1 MQELF
6 NIVVLISGK
15 GTNLQ
20 ALIDASHRSSY
31 KISAVISNKAQ
42 AIGLSRAE
50 ISGIDTYVI
59 EQESFDSKL
68 EFEESLATRI
78 SEINPKLIVLAGF
91 MKVLGPQ
98 FVKLFRGKII
108 NIHPSLLP
116 EYPGL
121 NTHQRVL
128 EDNKK
133 IHGVSV
139 HLVTEDLDGGPI
151 IAQDSVHVLPND
163 TAESL
168 AKRVLEREHIIYPKV
183 VESLA
188 VGKIQLSDYGI

>member
-188 VGKIQLSDYGI
+188 IGKIQLSDYGI

>member
-1 MQELF
+1 MQELY

-31 KISAVISNKAQ
+31 TISAVISNTAE
-42 AIGLSRAE
+42 AIGLNRAK

-68 EFEESLATRI
+68 EFEESLSTRI

-91 MKVLGPQ
+91 MKVLSPQ

-128 EDNKK
+128 EDKKK
-133 IHGVSV
+133 IHGMSV
-139 HLVTEDLDGGPI
+139 HLVTEDLDGGPV
-151 IAQDSVHVLPND
+151 IAQDSVHVLPDD
-163 TAESL
+163 TIESL

-188 VGKIQLSDYGI
+188 IGKIQLSDYEI

>member
-1 MQELF
+1 MQEMY

-20 ALIDASHRSSY
+20 ALIDASRRSSY
-31 KISAVISNKAQ
+31 KISAVISNTAK
-42 AIGLSRAE
+42 AIGLNRAK

-59 EQESFDSKL
+59 EQESFNSKL

-91 MKVLGPQ
+91 MKVLGPE
-98 FVKLFRGKII
+98 FIKLFRGKVI

-128 EDNKK
+128 EDKKK

-139 HLVTEDLDGGPI
+139 HLVTEDLDGGPV
-151 IAQDSVHVLPND
+151 IAQDSVYVRPDD

-188 VGKIQLSDYGI
+188 IGKIQLSDYDI

>member
-1 MQELF
+1 MQDLY

-31 KISAVISNKAQ
+31 TISAVISNKAK
-42 AIGLSRAE
+42 AIGLNRAK

-59 EQESFDSKL
+59 EQESFNSKL

-91 MKVLGPQ
+91 MKVLSPQ
-98 FVKLFRGKII
+98 FVKLFRGKVI

-128 EDNKK
+128 EDKKK

-139 HLVTEDLDGGPI
+139 HLVTEDLDGGPV
-151 IAQDSVHVLPND
+151 IAQDAVYVRPDD
-163 TAESL
+163 TVESL

-188 VGKIQLSDYGI
+188 IGKIQLSDYDI

>member
-1 MQELF
+1 MQELY

-31 KISAVISNKAQ
+31 TISAVISNKAK
-42 AIGLSRAE
+42 AIGLNRAK

-59 EQESFDSKL
+59 EQESFNSKL
-68 EFEESLATRI
+68 EFEKSLATRI

-91 MKVLGPQ
+91 MKVLSPQ
-98 FVKLFRGKII
+98 FVRLFRGKIV

-116 EYPGL
+116 QYPGL

-128 EDNKK
+128 EDKKK

-139 HLVTEDLDGGPI
+139 HLVTEDLDGGPV
-151 IAQDSVHVLPND
+151 IAQDAVYVRPDD
-163 TAESL
+163 TVESL

-188 VGKIQLSDYGI
+188 IGKIQSSDYDI

>member
-1 MQELF
+1 MQELY

-20 ALIDASHRSSY
+20 ALIDASHRSNY
-31 KISAVISNKAQ
+31 KISAVISDKAK
-42 AIGLSRAE
+42 AIGLNRAK

-59 EQESFDSKL
+59 EQESFNSKL

-91 MKVLGPQ
+91 MKVLSPQ
-98 FVKLFRGKII
+98 FVKFFRGKVI

-128 EDNKK
+128 EDKKK

-139 HLVTEDLDGGPI
+139 HLVTEDLDGGPV
-151 IAQDSVHVLPND
+151 IAHDSVYVLPDD

-188 VGKIQLSDYGI
+188 IGKIQLSDYDI

>member
-31 KISAVISNKAQ
+31 TISAVISNKAK
-42 AIGLSRAE
+42 AIGLNRAK

-59 EQESFDSKL
+59 EQESFNSKL

-91 MKVLGPQ
+91 MKVLSPQ

-128 EDNKK
+128 EDKKK

-139 HLVTEDLDGGPI
+139 HLVTEDLDGGPV
-151 IAQDSVHVLPND
+151 IAQDPVYIPVSYTHLTLP
-163 TAESL
+163 TKA
-168 AKRVLEREHIIYPKV
+168 
-183 VESLA
+183 
-188 VGKIQLSDYGI
+188 

>member
-1 MQELF
+1 MQELY

-31 KISAVISNKAQ
+31 TISAVISNKAK
-42 AIGLSRAE
+42 AIGLNRAK
-50 ISGIDTYVI
+50 ISGIDTYII
-59 EQESFDSKL
+59 EQESFNSKL

-78 SEINPKLIVLAGF
+78 YKINPKLIVLAGF
-91 MKVLGPQ
+91 MKVLSPQ
-98 FVKLFRGKII
+98 FVKLFRGKVI

-128 EDNKK
+128 EDKKK

-139 HLVTEDLDGGPI
+139 HLVTEDLDSGPV
-151 IAQDSVHVLPND
+151 IAQDAVYVRPDD
-163 TAESL
+163 TVESL

-188 VGKIQLSDYGI
+188 IGKIQLSDYDI

>member
-1 MQELF
+1 MQELY

-31 KISAVISNKAQ
+31 TISAVISNKAK
-42 AIGLSRAE
+42 AIGLNRAK

-59 EQESFDSKL
+59 EQESFNSKL
-68 EFEESLATRI
+68 EFEESLATQI
-78 SEINPKLIVLAGF
+78 SEINPELIVLAGF
-91 MKVLGPQ
+91 MKVLSPQ
-98 FVKLFRGKII
+98 FVKFFRGKVI

-128 EDNKK
+128 EDKKK

-139 HLVTEDLDGGPI
+139 HLVTEDLDGGPV
-151 IAQDSVHVLPND
+151 IAQDSVYVLPDD

-188 VGKIQLSDYGI
+188 IGKIQLSDYGI

>member
-1 MQELF
+1 MQELY

-20 ALIDASHRSSY
+20 ALINASHRSSY
-31 KISAVISNKAQ
+31 TISAVISNKAK
-42 AIGLSRAE
+42 AIGLNRAK

-59 EQESFDSKL
+59 EQESFNSKL

-91 MKVLGPQ
+91 MKVLSPQ
-98 FVKLFRGKII
+98 FVKFFRGKVI

-128 EDNKK
+128 EDKKK

-139 HLVTEDLDGGPI
+139 HLVTEDLDGGPV
-151 IAQDSVHVLPND
+151 IAQDSVYVLPDD

-188 VGKIQLSDYGI
+188 IGKIQLSDYEI

>member
-1 MQELF
+1 MQEQF

-20 ALIDASHRSSY
+20 ALIDASRKSTY
-31 KISAVISNKAQ
+31 KISAVISNNAK
-42 AIGLSRAE
+42 AIGLSRATT
-50 ISGIDTYVI
+50 SGIDTYVI
-59 EQESFDSKL
+59 EPKSFNSQL
-68 EFEESLATRI
+68 EFENSLAARI
-78 SEINPKLIVLAGF
+78 AEINPNLIVLAGF

-98 FVKLFRGKII
+98 FIKLFHGKII

-128 EDNKK
+128 KDKKK
-133 IHGVSV
+133 IHGVSI
-139 HLVTEDLDGGPI
+139 HFVTEDLDGGPI
-151 IAQDSVHVLPND
+151 IAQDQVDVLSDD
-163 TAESL
+163 TVESL
-168 AKRVLEREHIIYPKV
+168 ARRVLEREHIIYPKV

-188 VGKIQLSDYGI
+188 LGKIQISDYEV

>member
-31 KISAVISNKAQ
+31 KISAVISNKAK
-42 AIGLSRAE
+42 AIGLNRAK

-91 MKVLGPQ
+91 MKILSPQ

-128 EDNKK
+128 EDKKK
-133 IHGVSV
+133 IHGMSV
-139 HLVTEDLDGGPI
+139 HLVTEDLDGGPV
-151 IAQDSVHVLPND
+151 IAQDSVYVLPDD

-168 AKRVLEREHIIYPKV
+168 ANRVLEREHIIYPKV

-188 VGKIQLSDYGI
+188 IGKIQLSDYDI

>member
-1 MQELF
+1 MQEMY

-31 KISAVISNKAQ
+31 KISAVISNTAE
-42 AIGLSRAE
+42 AIGLNRAK

-59 EQESFDSKL
+59 EQESFNSKL

-91 MKVLGPQ
+91 MKVLSPQ
-98 FVKLFRGKII
+98 FVRLFRGKIV

-128 EDNKK
+128 DDKKK

-139 HLVTEDLDGGPI
+139 HLVTEDLDGGPV
-151 IAQDSVHVLPND
+151 IAQDSVYVLPDD

-188 VGKIQLSDYGI
+188 IGKIQLSDYDI

>member
-1 MQELF
+1 MQELYS
-6 NIVVLISGK
+6 IVVLISGK

-31 KISAVISNKAQ
+31 KISAVISSTAK
-42 AIGLSRAE
+42 AIGLNRAK

-59 EQESFDSKL
+59 EQESFNSKL
-68 EFEESLATRI
+68 EFEKSLATRI

-91 MKVLGPQ
+91 MKVLSPQ
-98 FVKLFRGKII
+98 FVKLFRGKVI

-128 EDNKK
+128 EDKKK

-139 HLVTEDLDGGPI
+139 HLVTEDLDGGPV
-151 IAQDSVHVLPND
+151 IAQDAVYVRPDD
-163 TAESL
+163 TVESL

-188 VGKIQLSDYGI
+188 IGKIQLSDYDI

>member
-1 MQELF
+1 MQALY

-31 KISAVISNKAQ
+31 KISAVISNTAK
-42 AIGLSRAE
+42 AIGLNRAK

-59 EQESFDSKL
+59 EQESFNSKF
-68 EFEESLATRI
+68 EFEESLATQI

-91 MKVLGPQ
+91 MKVLSPQ
-98 FVKLFRGKII
+98 FVKFFRGKVI

-128 EDNKK
+128 EDKKK

-139 HLVTEDLDGGPI
+139 HLVTEDLDGGPV
-151 IAQDSVHVLPND
+151 IAQDSVYVLPDD

-188 VGKIQLSDYGI
+188 IGKIQLSDYDI

>member
-20 ALIDASHRSSY
+20 SLIDASHRSSY
-31 KISAVISNKAQ
+31 TISAVISNKAK
-42 AIGLSRAE
+42 AIGLNRAK

-68 EFEESLATRI
+68 EFEESLSTRI

-91 MKVLGPQ
+91 MKVLSPQ

-128 EDNKK
+128 EDKKK
-133 IHGVSV
+133 IHGMSV
-139 HLVTEDLDGGPI
+139 HLVTEDLDGGPV
-151 IAQDSVHVLPND
+151 IAQDSVYVLPDD
-163 TAESL
+163 TIESL

-188 VGKIQLSDYGI
+188 IGKIQLSDYEI

>member
-1 MQELF
+1 MQELY

-31 KISAVISNKAQ
+31 KISAVISNTAK
-42 AIGLSRAE
+42 AIGLNRAK

-59 EQESFDSKL
+59 EQESFNSKF
-68 EFEESLATRI
+68 EFEESLATQI

-91 MKVLGPQ
+91 MKVLSPQ
-98 FVKLFRGKII
+98 FVKFFRGKVI

-128 EDNKK
+128 EDKKK

-139 HLVTEDLDGGPI
+139 HLVTEDLDGGPV
-151 IAQDSVHVLPND
+151 IAQDSVYVLPDD

-188 VGKIQLSDYGI
+188 IGKIQLSDYGI

>member
-1 MQELF
+1 M
-6 NIVVLISGK
+6 N
-15 GTNLQ
+15 
-20 ALIDASHRSSY
+20 
-31 KISAVISNKAQ
+31 
-42 AIGLSRAE
+42 RAK

-59 EQESFDSKL
+59 EQESFNSKI
-68 EFEESLATRI
+68 EFEKSLATRI

-91 MKVLGPQ
+91 MKVLSPQ
-98 FVKLFRGKII
+98 FVRLFRGKIV

-128 EDNKK
+128 EDKKK

-139 HLVTEDLDGGPI
+139 HLVTEDLDSGPV
-151 IAQDSVHVLPND
+151 IAQDAVYVRPDD
-163 TAESL
+163 TVESL

-188 VGKIQLSDYGI
+188 IGKIQLSDYDI

>member
-1 MQELF
+1 MQELY

-20 ALIDASHRSSY
+20 ALINASHRSSY
-31 KISAVISNKAQ
+31 KISAVISNTAK
-42 AIGLSRAE
+42 AIGLNRAK

-59 EQESFDSKL
+59 EQESFNSKL
-68 EFEESLATRI
+68 EFEESLATQI

-91 MKVLGPQ
+91 MKVLSPQ
-98 FVKLFRGKII
+98 FVQFFRGKVI

-128 EDNKK
+128 EDKKK

-139 HLVTEDLDGGPI
+139 HLVTEDLDGGPV
-151 IAQDSVHVLPND
+151 IAQDSVYVLPDD
-163 TAESL
+163 TTESL

-188 VGKIQLSDYGI
+188 IGKIQLSDYDI

>member
-1 MQELF
+1 MQELY

-31 KISAVISNKAQ
+31 KISAVISNTAK
-42 AIGLSRAE
+42 AIGLNRAK

-59 EQESFDSKL
+59 EQESFNSKF
-68 EFEESLATRI
+68 EFEESLATQI

-91 MKVLGPQ
+91 MKVLSPQ
-98 FVKLFRGKII
+98 FVKFFRGKVI

-128 EDNKK
+128 EDKKK

-139 HLVTEDLDGGPI
+139 HLVTEDLDGGPV
-151 IAQDSVHVLPND
+151 IAQDAVYVRPDD
-163 TAESL
+163 TVESL
-168 AKRVLEREHIIYPKV
+168 AKRVLEREHIIYPKIL
-183 VESLA
+183 ESLA
-188 VGKIQLSDYGI
+188 IGKIQLSDYDI

>member
-1 MQELF
+1 MQELYS
-6 NIVVLISGK
+6 IVVLISGK

-20 ALIDASHRSSY
+20 ALIDARHRSSY
-31 KISAVISNKAQ
+31 KISAVISSTAK
-42 AIGLSRAE
+42 AIGLNRAK

-59 EQESFDSKL
+59 EQESFNSKL
-68 EFEESLATRI
+68 EFEKSLATRI

-91 MKVLGPQ
+91 MKVLSPQ
-98 FVKLFRGKII
+98 FVKLFRGKVI

-128 EDNKK
+128 ADKKK

-139 HLVTEDLDGGPI
+139 HLVTEDLDGGPV
-151 IAQDSVHVLPND
+151 IAQDAVYVRPDD
-163 TAESL
+163 TVESL
-168 AKRVLEREHIIYPKV
+168 AKRVLEREHIIYPNV

-188 VGKIQLSDYGI
+188 IGKIQLSDYDI

>member
-20 ALIDASHRSSY
+20 ALIDASRRSSY
-31 KISAVISNKAQ
+31 KISAVISNTAK
-42 AIGLSRAE
+42 AIGLNRAK

-59 EQESFDSKL
+59 EPESFNSKL
-68 EFEESLATRI
+68 EFEESLATQI
-78 SEINPKLIVLAGF
+78 SEINPELIVLAGF
-91 MKVLGPQ
+91 MKVLSPQ
-98 FVKLFRGKII
+98 FVRLFRGKIV

-128 EDNKK
+128 EDKKK

-139 HLVTEDLDGGPI
+139 HLVTEDLDGGPV
-151 IAQDSVHVLPND
+151 IAQDSVYVLPDD

-188 VGKIQLSDYGI
+188 IGKIQLSDYDI

>member
-1 MQELF
+1 MQELY

-31 KISAVISNKAQ
+31 KISAVISNTAK
-42 AIGLSRAE
+42 AIGLNRAK

-59 EQESFDSKL
+59 EQESFNSKF
-68 EFEESLATRI
+68 EFEESLATQI

-91 MKVLGPQ
+91 MKVLSPQ
-98 FVKLFRGKII
+98 FVKFFRGKVI

-128 EDNKK
+128 EDKKK

-139 HLVTEDLDGGPI
+139 HLVTEDLDGGPV
-151 IAQDSVHVLPND
+151 IAQDSVYVLPDD

-188 VGKIQLSDYGI
+188 IGKIQLSDYDI

>member
-1 MQELF
+1 MQEMY

-31 KISAVISNKAQ
+31 KISAVISNTAK
-42 AIGLSRAE
+42 AIGLNRAK

-59 EQESFDSKL
+59 EQESFNSKL
-68 EFEESLATRI
+68 EFEESLATQI

-91 MKVLGPQ
+91 MKVLSPQ
-98 FVKLFRGKII
+98 FVKFFRGKVI

-128 EDNKK
+128 EDGKK

-139 HLVTEDLDGGPI
+139 HLVTEDLDGGPV
-151 IAQDSVHVLPND
+151 IAQDSVYVLPDD

-188 VGKIQLSDYGI
+188 IGKIQLSDYDI

>member
-1 MQELF
+1 MQELY

-31 KISAVISNKAQ
+31 KISAVISNKAK
-42 AIGLSRAE
+42 AIGLNKAK

-59 EQESFDSKL
+59 EQESFNSKL
-68 EFEESLATRI
+68 EFEKSLAIRI

-91 MKVLGPQ
+91 MKVLSPQ
-98 FVKLFRGKII
+98 FVKLFRGKVI

-128 EDNKK
+128 EDKKK

-139 HLVTEDLDGGPI
+139 HLVTEDLDGGPV
-151 IAQDSVHVLPND
+151 IAQDAVYVRPDD
-163 TAESL
+163 TVESL

-188 VGKIQLSDYGI
+188 IGKIQLSDYDI

>member
-1 MQELF
+1 MQEMY
-6 NIVVLISGK
+6 NIVVLISGR

-31 KISAVISNKAQ
+31 KISAVISNTAK
-42 AIGLSRAE
+42 AIGLNRAK

-59 EQESFDSKL
+59 EQESFNSKL
-68 EFEESLATRI
+68 EFEESLATQI

-91 MKVLGPQ
+91 MKVLSPQ
-98 FVKLFRGKII
+98 FVKFFRGKVI

-128 EDNKK
+128 EDKKK

-139 HLVTEDLDGGPI
+139 HLVTEDLDGGPV
-151 IAQDSVHVLPND
+151 IAQDSVYVLPDD

-188 VGKIQLSDYGI
+188 IGKIQLSDYDI

>member
-1 MQELF
+1 MQELY

-31 KISAVISNKAQ
+31 TISAVISDKAE
-42 AIGLSRAE
+42 AIGLNRAK

-91 MKVLGPQ
+91 MKVLGPE
-98 FVKLFRGKII
+98 FIKLFRGKVI

-128 EDNKK
+128 DDKKK
-133 IHGVSV
+133 IHGMSV
-139 HLVTEDLDGGPI
+139 HLVTEDLDGGPV
-151 IAQDSVHVLPND
+151 IAQDSVHVLPDD
-163 TAESL
+163 TIESL

-188 VGKIQLSDYGI
+188 IGKIQLSDYEI

>member
-1 MQELF
+1 MQEMY

-31 KISAVISNKAQ
+31 TISAVISNKAK
-42 AIGLSRAE
+42 AIGLNRAK

-59 EQESFDSKL
+59 EQESFNSKL

-91 MKVLGPQ
+91 MKVLSPQ
-98 FVKLFRGKII
+98 FVRLFRGKIL

-116 EYPGL
+116 QYPGL

-128 EDNKK
+128 EDKKK

-139 HLVTEDLDGGPI
+139 HLVTEDLDGGPV
-151 IAQDSVHVLPND
+151 IAQDSVYVLPDD

-188 VGKIQLSDYGI
+188 IGKIQLSDYDI

>member
-1 MQELF
+1 MQEMY

-20 ALIDASHRSSY
+20 ALIDASRRSSY
-31 KISAVISNKAQ
+31 KISAVISNTAK
-42 AIGLSRAE
+42 AIGLNRAE

-59 EQESFDSKL
+59 EQESFNSKL

-91 MKVLGPQ
+91 MKVLSPQ
-98 FVKLFRGKII
+98 FVRLFRGKIV

-128 EDNKK
+128 KDKKK

-163 TAESL
+163 TVESL

-188 VGKIQLSDYGI
+188 IGKIQLRNYDI

>member
-1 MQELF
+1 MQELY

-31 KISAVISNKAQ
+31 KISAVISNTAK
-42 AIGLSRAE
+42 AIGLNRAK

-68 EFEESLATRI
+68 EFEASLSTRI

-91 MKVLGPQ
+91 MKILSPQ

-128 EDNKK
+128 EDKKK
-133 IHGVSV
+133 IHGMSV
-139 HLVTEDLDGGPI
+139 HLVTEDLDGGPV
-151 IAQDSVHVLPND
+151 IAQDSVYVLPDD
-163 TAESL
+163 TIESL

-188 VGKIQLSDYGI
+188 IGKIQLSDYEI

>member
-1 MQELF
+1 MQELYS
-6 NIVVLISGK
+6 IVVLISGK

-31 KISAVISNKAQ
+31 TISAVISNKAK
-42 AIGLSRAE
+42 AIGLNRAK

-59 EQESFDSKL
+59 EQESFNSKL

-78 SEINPKLIVLAGF
+78 YEINPKLIVLAGF
-91 MKVLGPQ
+91 MKVLSPQ
-98 FVKLFRGKII
+98 FVKLFRGKVI

-128 EDNKK
+128 EDKKK

-139 HLVTEDLDGGPI
+139 HLVTEDLDGGPV
-151 IAQDSVHVLPND
+151 IAQDAVYVRPDD
-163 TAESL
+163 TVESL

-188 VGKIQLSDYGI
+188 IGKIQLSDYDI

>member
-1 MQELF
+1 MQELY

-20 ALIDASHRSSY
+20 ALIDASRRSSY
-31 KISAVISNKAQ
+31 KISAVISNTAK
-42 AIGLSRAE
+42 AIGLNRAK

-59 EQESFDSKL
+59 EPESFNSKL

-91 MKVLGPQ
+91 MKVLSPQ
-98 FVKLFRGKII
+98 FVRLFRGKIV

-128 EDNKK
+128 KDKKK

-151 IAQDSVHVLPND
+151 IAQDSVRVLPKD

-168 AKRVLEREHIIYPKV
+168 AKRVLEKEHIIYPKV

-188 VGKIQLSDYGI
+188 IGKIQLSDYDI

>member
-1 MQELF
+1 MQEPYS
-6 NIVVLISGK
+6 IVVLISGK

-31 KISAVISNKAQ
+31 TISAVISNKAK
-42 AIGLSRAE
+42 AIGLNRAK

-59 EQESFDSKL
+59 EQESFNSKL

-91 MKVLGPQ
+91 MKVLSPQ
-98 FVKLFRGKII
+98 FVRLFRGKIV

-128 EDNKK
+128 EDKKK

-139 HLVTEDLDGGPI
+139 HLVTEDLDGGPV
-151 IAQDSVHVLPND
+151 IAQDAVYVRPDD
-163 TAESL
+163 TVESL

-188 VGKIQLSDYGI
+188 IGKIQLSDYDI

>member
-31 KISAVISNKAQ
+31 TISAVISNKAK
-42 AIGLSRAE
+42 AIGLNRAK

-59 EQESFDSKL
+59 EQESFDSRL
-68 EFEESLATRI
+68 EFEESLSTRI

-91 MKVLGPQ
+91 MKVLSPQ
-98 FVKLFRGKII
+98 FVKLFRGKVI

-128 EDNKK
+128 EDKKK

-139 HLVTEDLDGGPI
+139 HLVTEDLDGGPV
-151 IAQDSVHVLPND
+151 IAQDAVYVRPDD
-163 TAESL
+163 TVESL

-188 VGKIQLSDYGI
+188 IGKIQLSDYEI

>member
-1 MQELF
+1 MQELY

-31 KISAVISNKAQ
+31 KISAVISNKAK
-42 AIGLSRAE
+42 AIGLNKAK

-59 EQESFDSKL
+59 EQESFNSKL
-68 EFEESLATRI
+68 EFEESLAIQI

-91 MKVLGPQ
+91 MKVLSPQ
-98 FVKLFRGKII
+98 FVKFFRGKVI

-128 EDNKK
+128 EDKKK

-139 HLVTEDLDGGPI
+139 HLVTEDLDGGPV
-151 IAQDSVHVLPND
+151 IAQDEVCVRPDD
-163 TAESL
+163 TVESL

-188 VGKIQLSDYGI
+188 IGKIQLSDYGI

>member
-1 MQELF
+1 MQELY

-31 KISAVISNKAQ
+31 TISAVISNKAK
-42 AIGLSRAE
+42 AIGLNRAK

-59 EQESFDSKL
+59 EQESFNSKI
-68 EFEESLATRI
+68 EFEKSLATRI

-91 MKVLGPQ
+91 MKVLSPQ
-98 FVKLFRGKII
+98 FVRLFRGKIV

-128 EDNKK
+128 EDKKK

-139 HLVTEDLDGGPI
+139 HLVTEDLDGGPV
-151 IAQDSVHVLPND
+151 IAQDAVYVRPDD
-163 TAESL
+163 TVESL

-188 VGKIQLSDYGI
+188 IGKIQLSDYDI

>member
-1 MQELF
+1 MQEMY

-31 KISAVISNKAQ
+31 TISAVISNKAK
-42 AIGLSRAE
+42 AIGLNRAK

-59 EQESFDSKL
+59 EQESFNSKL

-91 MKVLGPQ
+91 MKVLSPQ

-128 EDNKK
+128 EDKKK
-133 IHGVSV
+133 IHGMSV
-139 HLVTEDLDGGPI
+139 HLVTEDLDGGPV
-151 IAQDSVHVLPND
+151 IAQDSVYVLPDD
-163 TAESL
+163 TIESL

-188 VGKIQLSDYGI
+188 IGKIQLSDYDI

>member
-1 MQELF
+1 MQELY

-31 KISAVISNKAQ
+31 KISAVISNKAR
-42 AIGLSRAE
+42 AIGLNRAKM
-50 ISGIDTYVI
+50 SGIDTYVI

-91 MKVLGPQ
+91 MKVLSPQ
-98 FVKLFRGKII
+98 FVKLFRGKVI

-128 EDNKK
+128 EDKKK

-139 HLVTEDLDGGPI
+139 HLVTEDLDGGPV
-151 IAQDSVHVLPND
+151 IAQDSVYVRPDD

-188 VGKIQLSDYGI
+188 IGKIQLSDYDI

>member
-1 MQELF
+1 MQELYS
-6 NIVVLISGK
+6 IVVLISGK

-31 KISAVISNKAQ
+31 KISAVISNTAK
-42 AIGLSRAE
+42 AIGLNRAK

-59 EQESFDSKL
+59 EQESFNSKL

-91 MKVLGPQ
+91 MKVLSPQ
-98 FVKLFRGKII
+98 FVKLFRGKVI

-128 EDNKK
+128 EDKKK

-139 HLVTEDLDGGPI
+139 HLVTEDLDGGPV
-151 IAQDSVHVLPND
+151 IAQDAVYVRPDD
-163 TAESL
+163 TVESL

-188 VGKIQLSDYGI
+188 IGKIQLSDYDI

>member
-1 MQELF
+1 MQELY

-31 KISAVISNKAQ
+31 KISAVISNTAK
-42 AIGLSRAE
+42 AIGLNRAK

-59 EQESFDSKL
+59 EQESFNSKF
-68 EFEESLATRI
+68 EFEESLATQI

-91 MKVLGPQ
+91 MKVLSPQ
-98 FVKLFRGKII
+98 FVKFFRGKVI

-128 EDNKK
+128 EDKKK

-139 HLVTEDLDGGPI
+139 HLVTEDLDGGPV
-151 IAQDSVHVLPND
+151 IAQDSVYVLPDD

-188 VGKIQLSDYGI
+188 IGKIQLSDYDS